1 MLGDPVARV
10 SELVGQAGEVKRVVQ
25 GIGAAG
31 SLGDRRLV
39 EDAQPRRRAH
49 VPTDSGMPASAGAR
63 WGGRRIGISTALA
76 SAHQPSR
83 AAYLPPARPP
93 PARWP
98 AAETRPP
105 SRSG

>member
-76 SAHQPSR
+76 SAPT
-83 AAYLPPARPP
+83 PAKI
-93 PARWP
+93 
-98 AAETRPP
+98 PP
-105 SRSG
+105 SRNARSNPFVSAE